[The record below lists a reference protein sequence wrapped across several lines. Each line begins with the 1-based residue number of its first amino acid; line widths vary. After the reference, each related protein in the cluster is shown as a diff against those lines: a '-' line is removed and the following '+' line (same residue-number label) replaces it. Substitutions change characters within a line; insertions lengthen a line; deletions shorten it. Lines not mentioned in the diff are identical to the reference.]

1 MASIPP
7 DLPKLPIGSF
17 GVPLGSPTISLSSCL
32 TQADQGSAW
41 GCSARSYLGLNVISA
56 DYGPTQIN
64 LTSGLSPDAPLRYG
78 PQPPQLN
85 SLSSV
90 SLMSDT
96 DDPSRG
102 PAYFFQ
108 QHYDKIVI
116 LPGNQ
121 LFASPL
127 RRGLGEV
134 DASIRLKD
142 RQSVYGHRYKRIAPG
157 DQPWICFWNNTIL
170 EGFIYVND
178 NTTID
183 FPNASAVVSSLLE
196 SAAPSVGF
204 LPNPYADP
212 SSTSSPTETVFSIP
226 SAPFA
231 SDADRPGYSSPTPT
245 SGYAKR
251 AVSQPTS
258 YPSPYP
264 KIVKIEERRLFQNPV
279 NPYCQRMQV
288 LDDGLLG
295 QVSNA
300 AGDPVIVQLTE
311 EEPAIA
317 YTAGS
322 TGSRRRRSW
331 LQDSDAGNKMRR
343 GTNACRC
350 EWLSS

>member
-1 MASIPP
+1 M
-7 DLPKLPIGSF
+7 
-17 GVPLGSPTISLSSCL
+17 

-41 GCSARSYLGLNVISA
+41 DCSARSYLGLNVIPA

-85 SLSSV
+85 RLSSV
-90 SLMSDT
+90 SLMSDA
-96 DDPSRG
+96 DDPSKA
-102 PAYFFQ
+102 PAYYFQ
-108 QHYDKIVI
+108 QPYDKIVI
-116 LPGNQ
+116 LRGNQ
-121 LFASPL
+121 LSASPL
-127 RRGLGEV
+127 KRGLEEEDV
-134 DASIRLKD
+134 SVKVKE
-142 RQSVYGHRYKRIAPG
+142 RQVAYRHRYKRIAPG

-170 EGFIYVND
+170 EGFIYINN
-178 NTTID
+178 NTTIES
-183 FPNASAVVSSLLE
+183 PNASAIVSSLLE
-196 SAAPSVGF
+196 SAAPSVGY

-212 SSTSSPTETVFSIP
+212 SSTTSPTETVFAIP
-226 SAPFA
+226 SAPLA
-231 SDADRPGYSSPTPT
+231 TDTYRPGYSSPTPT

-251 AVSQPTS
+251 GASQPTS

-288 LDDGLLG
+288 LDNGLLG

-300 AGDPVIVQLTE
+300 TGGPIIVQLTE

-317 YTAGS
+317 YTGS
-322 TGSRRRRSW
+322 SGGSGRRRS
-331 LQDSDAGNKMRR
+331 LFKDRDAGEKRR
-343 GTNACRC
+343 RDNDPCHC